1 MKRQNR
7 YWRLFLMTILVPMA
21 LVACSDDDPPAT
33 NNSTN
38 TNNTN
43 NNLPDMEN
51 DVPEDMAPVICTSG
65 ERQCEGSDIQEC
77 SADGT
82 AWAVAQTCEDGEAC
96 MGGECTIIYGIESL
110 TASTMVV
117 PERSG
122 QAVNLVASHRAAPK
136 THGWRQVA
144 GPHAPML
151 VDEGPEGATLDF
163 SNIEVASD
171 TVYTF
176 ELSATWET
184 GVPGALTASDVA
196 TVEIVVQAVDLV
208 PARAKGPIGGATIAA
223 TEVEQN
229 GERYIVFNQGG
240 RLHATQHGVSNAPI
254 HELYLGAYIHDIAI
268 VEFEGAKYAIL
279 ALGAEGIGIVDV
291 TDVTAMVDKGRVG
304 VNYEKLGVMF
314 AEGGGAI
321 LTEDITGSRSTI
333 AALETD
339 GTTLWIANADF
350 GLQKTALSNLLGATQ
365 MLEADGT
372 LLIDAEIYTQQYAGE
387 HPWGGPLSLTRFGG
401 KIFAAQA
408 FLGMGI
414 FDEVTLEQVGRYNL
428 YVDTSVSEDWFIDM
442 DVRTQVQTD
451 TDNNPFIDAFTGM
464 PDYRQTNFEILE
476 AWKND
481 VDAPTPWADFDR
493 YGKFYYLSQDVAV
506 ATHGARTLAYIAYGL
521 GGLVAVDVT
530 GYDTATSDNFLVG
543 DYLGYVP
550 GVPAHGPDEPRR
562 DQTDSLYPYYGA
574 GMLKEAG
581 VSAVSVVG
589 NHVLY
594 TDHFA
599 GLVILDHADAPE
611 THWRQAGGPFD
622 NDKAPQ
628 GGGAAVLGD
637 HWPDY
642 EWVTGF
648 DMSPWDPTDHESLP
662 EWMYHAPSILT
673 TGEIGGHGRGLAV
686 LETTDLNGNGGA
698 DVLMLAGAGGM
709 SLLDI
714 NLNGATFNDR
724 FSVLRTIATTT
735 EIGAAADG
743 TPTALINIGHTQ
755 GVTSTP
761 NYLYVA
767 DGPHGVSVWEILD
780 GNGMPIDDP
789 RLVANTLQDEYPQIV
804 DGVTI
809 YPATHAWGVIYEP
822 SETSI
827 YAVCQSVGLRRINVS
842 EVEIGNGTP
851 GAPLLIRPL
860 ATDIF
865 EHNGEAGSVDGFSMQ
880 DHAYDVYRR
889 GNLAY
894 VADGS
899 NGLTIYDVTKDPTD
913 LDSGFVVGNL
923 GSASG
928 RPPLGRA
935 SSVTVW
941 TNETTGK
948 DYAFMSAGQFG
959 IGVVDVTDP
968 TMPTLVKAF
977 EPIKIEDGKIGH
989 ADGRNVDVH
998 VVGDHVFF
1006 SYTSF
1011 GLVSYSIADLLEPL
1025 PEGVDPAEIWKKSET
1040 GTTLFDYRPDY
1051 ADKYKLNEEP
1061 GLEEFDAEALYM
1073 EYTNVGG
1080 RVLFYVAYGSAGVAI
1095 IDWTDPTN
1103 ATLVS
1108 RHPTIHEATAVTVQN
1123 GRVYVADHDGGIM
1136 IFK

>member
-1 MKRQNR
+1 MKRQIR
-7 YWRLFLMTILVPMA
+7 TWRLCLIALLVPMA
-21 LVACSDDDPPAT
+21 LVACSDDDPVAA
-33 NNSTN
+33 NNTN

-43 NNLPDMEN
+43 NLPDMEA
-51 DVPEDMAPVICTSG
+51 DVPVDMTPVVCVPG
-65 ERQCEGSDIQEC
+65 DRQCEGSDVQEC
-77 SADGT
+77 LADGT
-82 AWAVAQTCEDGEAC
+82 AWVLAQTCEEGEAC

-110 TASTMVV
+110 SASTIIVQ
-117 PERSG
+117 ERSG
-122 QAVNLVASHRAAPK
+122 QAVNLTATHKATPK
-136 THGWRQVA
+136 THDWRQVA
-144 GPHAPML
+144 GPHPATL
-151 VDEGPEGATLDF
+151 VDDGPEGATLDF
-163 SNIEVASD
+163 SNIEVAAD

-196 TVEIVVQAVDLV
+196 TVDVIVQAVDLA
-208 PARAKGPIGGATIAA
+208 PAREQGPIGGATVTA
-223 TEVEQN
+223 VELDQN
-229 GERYIVFNQGG
+229 GDRYILFNQGG
-240 RLHATQHGVSNAPI
+240 RLHATQQGVSTASDY
-254 HELYLGAYIHDIAI
+254 ELYVGAYIRDIKI
-268 VEFEGAKYAIL
+268 VEFEGAKYALL
-279 ALGAEGIGIVDV
+279 ALGAEGIGVVNV
-291 TDVTAMVDKGRVG
+291 TDVSMMQNVRRLG
-304 VNYEKLGVMF
+304 VNYEKLGVVF

-321 LTEDITGSRSTI
+321 LTEDFVSTRSTI

-339 GTTLWIANADF
+339 GTTLWIANSDF
-350 GLQKTALSNLLGATQ
+350 GLQKTALSNLLSTTP

-372 LLIDAEIYTQQYAGE
+372 LLIDAEVYTQQYAGE
-387 HPWGGPLSLTRFGG
+387 HAWGGILSLSRHGG

-408 FLGMGI
+408 YLGMGI
-414 FDEVTLEQVGRYNL
+414 FDEVTLEQVGRYNM
-428 YVDTSVSEDWFIDM
+428 YVDTDVTEDWFIDM
-442 DVRTQVQTD
+442 DVRTQVQQD
-451 TDNNPFIDAFTGM
+451 TDGNPFVDAFTGM
-464 PDYRQTNFEILE
+464 PDYRQTNFEIEE

-506 ATHGARTLAYIAYGL
+506 ATQGARTIAYIAYGL

-530 GYDTATSDNFLVG
+530 GFETATADDFLVG

-574 GMLKEAG
+574 GMLKEGG

-589 NHVLY
+589 NQVLY

-599 GLVILDHADAPE
+599 GLVILENADAPE
-611 THWRQAGGPFD
+611 THWRQSGGPYD
-622 NDKAPQ
+622 NDKAPE

-662 EWMYHAPSILT
+662 EWMYHAPAILT
-673 TGEIGGHGRGLAV
+673 TGEVGGHGRGLAV
-686 LETTDLNGNGGA
+686 LENIDLNGNGST

-709 SLLDI
+709 SFLDI
-714 NLNGATFNDR
+714 NLTGSTFNDR
-724 FSVLRTIATTT
+724 FTVLGTIATTT

-743 TPTALINIGHTQ
+743 SPTALINIGHTQ
-755 GVTSTP
+755 GITATQ

-767 DGPHGVSVWEILD
+767 DGPHGVSVWEILGAD
-780 GNGMPIDDP
+780 GLPIDDP
-789 RLVANTLQDEYPQIV
+789 RLIANTLQDEYPQIV
-804 DGVTI
+804 DGETI
-809 YPATHAWGVIYEP
+809 YPATHAWGVIFEP

-842 EVEIGNGTP
+842 AVELGNGAP

-865 EHNGEAGSVDGFSMQ
+865 EHNGEVGSVDGFSQQ
-880 DHAYDVYRR
+880 DHAYGVFRR

-913 LDSGFVVGNL
+913 LESGFVVGNL
-923 GSASG
+923 GSESG

-941 TNETTGK
+941 TDENTSK

-968 TMPTLVKAF
+968 TTPVLIKAF

-1040 GTTLFDYRPDY
+1040 GNTLFDYRPEFVE
-1051 ADKYKLNEEP
+1051 KFKLNEQP
-1061 GLEEFDAEALYM
+1061 GLEEYDAEALYM
-1073 EYTNVGG
+1073 EYTDVGG
-1080 RVLFYVAYGSAGVAI
+1080 RVLFYVAYGAAGVAI
-1095 IDWTDPTN
+1095 IDWTDPAN
-1103 ATLVS
+1103 AVLVS
-1108 RHPTIHEATAVTVQN
+1108 HHPTIHEATAVAVQN